1 MLAGMEKGTEF
12 HKKQEAC
19 IRKKYDADGIR
30 QKILNEGEE
39 SWIKEPYDPEALFQ
53 LDHYHI
59 CQEILRKIRD
69 RKI

>member
-30 QKILNEGEE
+30 QKILNEGGE
-39 SWIKEPYDPEALFQ
+39 S
-53 LDHYHI
+53 
-59 CQEILRKIRD
+59 
-69 RKI
+69 